1 MRKSQ
6 LSLLNNGYDP
16 SPHTG
21 HPGLCLGDIQTWSG
35 VVTGGGCDW
44 SISVP
49 LSPPPALSPG
59 LEGFP
64 GLGKSSCGLGS
75 SQAWL
80 PSIPRELQVGTG
92 SCRFTPKTLLLIT

>member
-1 MRKSQ
+1 MGMIR
-6 LSLLNNGYDP
+6 LP
-16 SPHTG
+16 T
-21 HPGLCLGDIQTWSG
+21 PGTLGSALEIFRLGVG

-92 SCRFTPKTLLLIT
+92 SCHFTPKTLLLIP